1 MQVGLKP
8 KLNANIGRPTQ
19 SKPSLDNTTEAPKT
33 YIPEHLKQNLSSPS
47 PPTPSSQ
54 NDASH
59 LTPNSCLDKP
69 ELHEE
74 QPTQLNTRHT
84 SSSALKRKITDR
96 ELEAFSK
103 RLRKAVSSPKPVFFD
118 PDTATL
124 ISQSRLESFKLSER
138 QKAEDEEHTRKFV
151 S

>member
-1 MQVGLKP
+1 MGLKP

-33 YIPEHLKQNLSSPS
+33 YIPEHLKQNLS
-47 PPTPSSQ
+47 
-54 NDASH
+54 DASH

-138 QKAEDEEHTRKFV
+138 QTAEDEEHTRKFV